1 MPPKTKK
8 TKEEIVAAALNIVR
22 QKGAEALTAREV
34 GAALGVSTRPIFTFF
49 QTMNEMK
56 AEMRKLAED
65 ISRDY
70 IERGLAME
78 VPFLGVGLQY
88 IRFAKDEPELYK
100 MLFLTSPAV
109 EGSGAMELMGRL
121 QRIVREPIQ
130 RIYHM
135 NAVTAERYF
144 RDMWLVVHSLAT
156 LIVTGGCRYSEEEIS
171 SILTGFSLSV
181 CKAYKEIPGFAESQF
196 NADAEFRKL
205 LQQD

>member
-1 MPPKTKK
+1 
-8 TKEEIVAAALNIVR
+8 
-22 QKGAEALTAREV
+22 
-34 GAALGVSTRPIFTFF
+34 
-49 QTMNEMK
+49 
-56 AEMRKLAED
+56 
-65 ISRDY
+65 
-70 IERGLAME
+70 
-78 VPFLGVGLQY
+78 
-88 IRFAKDEPELYK
+88 
-100 MLFLTSPAV
+100 
-109 EGSGAMELMGRL
+109 

-135 NAVTAERYF
+135 DAVTAERYF